1 MSETDDEMLSLYYFE
16 GCPFCSRVLTAASRL
31 GVDLEL
37 RDILSDPG
45 LRRELLRA
53 TGRQTVPVLRIEDSS
68 GGVRWM
74 PESADIVTYLEER
87 FGPE

>member
-1 MSETDDEMLSLYYFE
+1 MSEIEDELLALYFFE
-16 GCPFCSRVLTAASRL
+16 GCPFCSRVLTAATRL

-37 RDILSDPG
+37 RDIFSDPG

-53 TGRQTVPVLRIEDSS
+53 TGRQTVPVLRIEDAS
-68 GGVRWM
+68 GRVRWM

-87 FGPE
+87 FGSG